1 LAKRKPDKRL
11 ATIRNAVIAFV
22 ALIVVCVGGYGLFRS
37 TAIDIGDEF
46 VEGTHYRV
54 IAGAPAVPDRGPI
67 RVTEFFS
74 YGCVHCRNF
83 DPIVVDWLQT
93 APKDV
98 KFDRI
103 PVTFQPLWREL
114 AQDYYTLES
123 TNALAENHDR
133 IFKAIHDNGKQFL
146 SPEIMADFVAGHGIT
161 REEFLRVFGSP
172 ATAHAM
178 AIGEQRERRSTAN
191 SVPTLMVADHYLV
204 NMDSVPRKRA
214 FDVVNFLLS
223 KIRTD
228 RAALAASA
236 AAASPAASSDTAPA
250 ASPAAPAA
258 LPAGTP

>member
-1 LAKRKPDKRL
+1 LAKAKPDKRL

-37 TAIDIGDEF
+37 TALDIGDEF

-54 IAGAPAVPDRGPI
+54 IDGAPAVPDHGPI

-83 DPIVVDWLQT
+83 DPIVDDWLMT
-93 APKDV
+93 APADV
-98 KFDRI
+98 KFDRV

-123 TNALAENHDR
+123 ASALAENHER

-146 SPEIMADFVAGHGIT
+146 SPEMMADFVAGRGIT
-161 REEFLRVFGSP
+161 REEFLRVFASP
-172 ATAHAM
+172 ATARAM
-178 AIGEQRERRSTAN
+178 AVGEQRARRSTAN

-214 FDVVNFLLS
+214 FDVVNFLLT

-228 RAALAASA
+228 RTLPAAATAAAPDA
-236 AAASPAASSDTAPA
+236 AAAA
-250 ASPAAPAA
+250 
-258 LPAGTP
+258 PAGTP